1 MSTTL
6 TLHLTSAF
14 LQEITGS
21 STGTGGPAPQT
32 EPWPSLGNNQPP
44 ADATVSP
51 LLPGATT
58 NFTPLITPG
67 LVSAYTNKIIAG
79 DVAEVG
85 FVNTAAVQPLD
96 MVLHATADLD
106 GQWQTTTT
114 VQLGNGSYTA
124 TMTELLSD
132 GVTPF
137 GPASALL
144 TINVNIPTLSLKQT
158 ADGSGLEF
166 APHAALGSG
175 GGNWLHFDPLP
186 ADSHLPAGVDLLL
199 YATMP
204 DGTLVDPRWSYRHR
218 RDDRR
223 RYARADGID
232 TERWRRR
239 SAADASNFFSAGR
252 RATALRHPQQGR
264 HDQRRTR
271 GPHSPD
277 GRLAGG
283 HRRWTGIFR
292 HGQQQRQRPD
302 I

>member
-21 STGTGGPAPQT
+21 STGTGGTGTQNGTWAYL
-32 EPWPSLGNNQPP
+32 WDNQPP

-166 APHAALGSG
+166 GP
-175 GGNWLHFDPLP
+175 P
-186 ADSHLPAGVDLLL
+186 
-199 YATMP
+199 
-204 DGTLVDPRWSYRHR
+204 
-218 RDDRR
+218 
-223 RYARADGID
+223 
-232 TERWRRR
+232 R
-239 SAADASNFFSAGR
+239 SARKRGR
-252 RATALRHPQQGR
+252 QLAPFR
-264 HDQRRTR
+264 
-271 GPHSPD
+271 S
-277 GRLAGG
+277 LAGG
-283 HRRWTGIFR
+283 FAPAGWRRSPAVR
-292 HGQQQRQRPD
+292 HDAGRHPRRPAMV
-302 I
+302 IPAPT